1 MNMSNETG
9 TGKNEEMEREG
20 WIKRSILD
28 EPRLTEVAEMYRSIG
43 FEVAVLPLELNSME
57 GCTSCLDGSIGRY
70 CVVYTRDREGAGH
83 EDDLFR

>member
-1 MNMSNETG
+1 MNMADVTD
-9 TGKNEEMEREG
+9 TGKNEDMEREG
-20 WIKRSILD
+20 WVKRSILD

-70 CVVYTRDREGAGH
+70 CVVYTRDRDGAEPGG
-83 EDDLFR
+83 DLF